1 VTASRA
7 TRSVCPFCLRSLPA
21 ELVVRGDEVWLRREC
36 PEHGEAAAL
45 VWRGAPGFEAWR
57 DAGTG
62 SCCGQPAGN
71 PACPSECGLCESHAT
86 QTCCLLLEVT
96 QRCDLA
102 CPVCFAAASLEA
114 PADPSIGAIEGWYR
128 RLLEVAPGCNVQL
141 SGGEPTLRDDL
152 PEVIALGREL
162 GHGFLQLNTNGLR
175 LAAEDGYAE
184 QLAGAGLAT
193 VFLQFDGVDDEPYRA
208 LRGRPLA
215 AVKARAVRRC
225 AEAGL
230 GIVLVPTV
238 VRGVNLDRLGD
249 ILRFALE
256 QAPAVRGVHVQPLA
270 LLGRA
275 PDSADPGAARV
286 TLPDVMRAL
295 VDQSGGRL
303 RLDDLTPGD
312 CEHALCS
319 FSREYLRGKDG
330 ALRPR
335 GAAGGS
341 CGCGAS
347 DLAPARGVAPA
358 AKASHVAARWTAP
371 ASARATGCCGGPKEP
386 ADQWDAILEGLHAA
400 AFSVSGMAFQDAW
413 TLDLDRLRHCYLH
426 VLAADG
432 RVVPFC
438 SRYLSA
444 VPGPAIAASPVRAAS
459 PTS

>member
-1 VTASRA
+1 MTASRA
-7 TRSVCPFCLRSLPA
+7 TRSVCPICLRSLPA
-21 ELVVRGDEVWLRREC
+21 ELVARGDEVWLRRAC

-45 VWRGAPGFEAWR
+45 VWRGEPGFEAWR
-57 DAGTG
+57 HAGTG
-62 SCCGQPAGN
+62 SCCGEPAGN
-71 PACPSECGLCESHAT
+71 PACPSACGLCEGHAT

-102 CPVCFAAASLEA
+102 CPVCFAAASPEA
-114 PADPSIGAIEGWYR
+114 PADPSIGTIEGWYR
-128 RLLEVAPGCNVQL
+128 RLLDVAPGCNVQL

-152 PEVIALGREL
+152 PEVIALGRRL

-175 LAAEDGYAE
+175 LAAEAGYAE

-215 AVKARAVRRC
+215 AVKERAVRRC

-230 GIVLVPTV
+230 GVVLVPTV
-238 VRGVNLDRLGD
+238 ARGVNLDRLGD
-249 ILRFALE
+249 ILSFALE
-256 QAPAVRGVHVQPLA
+256 HAPAVRGVHVQPLA

-275 PDSADPGAARV
+275 PDAADPGAARV

-303 RLDDLTPGD
+303 RLEDLTPGD

-319 FSREYLRGKDG
+319 FSREYLRGEDG
-330 ALRPR
+330 VLRPL

-341 CGCGAS
+341 CGCGA
-347 DLAPARGVAPA
+347 PAADPVRDVAPA
-358 AKASHVAARWTAP
+358 AKAAHVAARWTAP
-371 ASARATGCCGGPKEP
+371 TAARATGCCGGPKEP
-386 ADQWDAILEGLHAA
+386 TDQWDAILEGLHAA

-438 SRYLSA
+438 SRYLTA
-444 VPGPAIAASPVRAAS
+444 VPGSAGAASPACAA
-459 PTS
+459 P